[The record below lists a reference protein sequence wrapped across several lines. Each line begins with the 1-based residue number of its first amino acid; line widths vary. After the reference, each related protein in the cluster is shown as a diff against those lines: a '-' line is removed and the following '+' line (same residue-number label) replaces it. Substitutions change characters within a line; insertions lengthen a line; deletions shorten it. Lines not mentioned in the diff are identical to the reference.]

1 MALHRDNLEALTYYL
16 VEGSDRDAADELI
29 MELVGSEGRI
39 MGRRCG
45 RTQNLGK
52 RERPNEFKAD
62 GPLTPQIWT

>member
-1 MALHRDNLEALTYYL
+1 VALHPDNLEALTHCL
-16 VEGSDRDAADELI
+16 VQGSDRDAADELST
-29 MELVGSEGRI
+29 ELVGPEGRI

-45 RTQNLGK
+45 RAQNLGK